1 MRERVNECFF
11 AVQQA
16 WANRDGEALA
26 PYVSESLR
34 ASMEQEFDELE
45 AQYLANRLEDL
56 ELDEVRLASPP
67 GPGESSFDA
76 DVAFSARE
84 WTEDLRTG
92 RPAAGDPD
100 ATGLADALLDG
111 TAAGLAAGRRA
122 RTGGRSLTTSLKTGA
137 ALSKLS
143 GMVPWALGD
152 IGW

>member
-1 MRERVNECFF
+1 VRERVNECFF

-45 AQYLANRLEDL
+45 AQYLANRLEEL
-56 ELDEVRLASPP
+56 ELHEVRLASPP
-67 GPGESSFDA
+67 GPGEASFDA

-92 RPAAGDPD
+92 RPAAGDPG
-100 ATGLADALLDG
+100 APMRFEQRWRFARRKDG
-111 TAAGLAAGRRA
+111 AWVIDEVAA
-122 RTGGRSLTTSLKTGA
+122 
-137 ALSKLS
+137 
-143 GMVPWALGD
+143 VD
-152 IGW
+152 